1 LTRRT
6 PAPLVEVID
15 LRQELADGWRGMMS
29 RSLLERLTALDW
41 AGGSQALLI
50 INRRGLASALL
61 CRDCGA
67 AQSCPSC
74 ERPLVLHSAGSLL
87 RCHGCGSAA
96 EPLTRCPSCGGAR
109 IRALGGGTERLEA
122 EVRAALP
129 DVIVDRLDADAASAI
144 GSGDRILLCVG
155 SSGPCHQTDGSPGC
169 LEQRLIQ
176 EQTFLPG
183 LPRPTLRK

>member
-1 LTRRT
+1 
-6 PAPLVEVID
+6 
-15 LRQELADGWRGMMS
+15 MMS
-29 RSLLERLTALDW
+29 RALLERLTALDW
-41 AGGSQALLI
+41 AGGQQALLI

-87 RCHGCGSAA
+87 RCHGCGIAA

-122 EVRAALP
+122 EVRTALP
-129 DVIVDRLDADAASAI
+129 DLIVDRLDGMPHRRSARATASWTRFVVVARR
-144 GSGDRILLCVG
+144 SW
-155 SSGPCHQTDGSPGC
+155 SAPPSPRRHSIC
-169 LEQRLIQ
+169 RRWRWSAS
-176 EQTFLPG
+176 F
-183 LPRPTLRK
+183 RPTRGCCFPMSVRRNER